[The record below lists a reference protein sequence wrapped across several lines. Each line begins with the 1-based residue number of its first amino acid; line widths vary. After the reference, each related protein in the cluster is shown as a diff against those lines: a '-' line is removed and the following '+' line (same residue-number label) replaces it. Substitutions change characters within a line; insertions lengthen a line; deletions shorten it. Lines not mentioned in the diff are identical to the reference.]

1 MSRDMSIE
9 DKNINKFLYKK
20 NRVQV
25 KNDFEEL
32 IKNVNKAFDFSKL
45 DNSIDDNKDNKDEEK
60 IFKNLNIDDSMYN
73 YLGSNIIL
81 VSEKNSI
88 NNVQSSF
95 IKNIVGNLV

>member
-1 MSRDMSIE
+1 MSRDMSID

-20 NRVQV
+20 NGVQV

-45 DNSIDDNKDNKDEEK
+45 DNSIDDNKDEEK
-60 IFKNLNIDDSMYN
+60 IIKNLNIDDNMYN

-95 IKNIVGNLV
+95 IKSIVGNLV

>member
-20 NRVQV
+20 NGVQV

-45 DNSIDDNKDNKDEEK
+45 DNSIDDNKDNKDEE
-60 IFKNLNIDDSMYN
+60 IIIKNLNIDDSMYN

-88 NNVQSSF
+88 NNIQSSF
-95 IKNIVGNLV
+95 IKSIVGNLV

>member
-1 MSRDMSIE
+1 MSRDMSIK

-20 NRVQV
+20 NGVQV

-45 DNSIDDNKDNKDEEK
+45 DNSNDDNKDEEK
-60 IFKNLNIDDSMYN
+60 INNNLNIDDSMYN

-81 VSEKNSI
+81 VSEKTSI

>member
-1 MSRDMSIE
+1 MSRDMSI
-9 DKNINKFLYKK
+9 DNKNINKFLYKK
-20 NRVQV
+20 NGVHV

-45 DNSIDDNKDNKDEEK
+45 DNSIDDNKDNKDEE
-60 IFKNLNIDDSMYN
+60 IIIKNLNIDDSMYN

>member
-1 MSRDMSIE
+1 MSRDITID

-20 NRVQV
+20 NGVQV

-45 DNSIDDNKDNKDEEK
+45 DNSIDDNKDEEK
-60 IFKNLNIDDSMYN
+60 IIKNLNIDDSMYN

-95 IKNIVGNLV
+95 IKSIVGNLV

>member
-1 MSRDMSIE
+1 MSRDMSIK

-20 NRVQV
+20 IGVQV

-60 IFKNLNIDDSMYN
+60 IIKNLNIDDSMYN

>member
-20 NRVQV
+20 NGVQV

-45 DNSIDDNKDNKDEEK
+45 DNSIDDNKDEEK
-60 IFKNLNIDDSMYN
+60 IIKNLNIDDSMYN

-88 NNVQSSF
+88 NNIQSSF
-95 IKNIVGNLV
+95 IKSIVGNLV

>member
-1 MSRDMSIE
+1 MSRDITID

-20 NRVQV
+20 NGVQV

-60 IFKNLNIDDSMYN
+60 IIKNLNIDDSMYN

-95 IKNIVGNLV
+95 IKSIVGNLV

>member
-1 MSRDMSIE
+1 MSRDMTID

-20 NRVQV
+20 NGVQV

-45 DNSIDDNKDNKDEEK
+45 DNSIDDNKDEEK
-60 IFKNLNIDDSMYN
+60 IIKNLNIDDSMYN

-95 IKNIVGNLV
+95 IKSIVGNLV

>member
-1 MSRDMSIE
+1 MSRDMSI
-9 DKNINKFLYKK
+9 DNKNINKFLYKK
-20 NRVQV
+20 NGVHV

-45 DNSIDDNKDNKDEEK
+45 DNSFDNIHDEEK
-60 IFKNLNIDDSMYN
+60 IITNLNYDDNMYKN
-73 YLGSNIIL
+73 LGSNIIL

-88 NNVQSSF
+88 NNIQSSF

>member
-9 DKNINKFLYKK
+9 DINLNKFLYKK
-20 NRVQV
+20 NGVQV

-45 DNSIDDNKDNKDEEK
+45 DNSIDDNKDEEK
-60 IFKNLNIDDSMYN
+60 IIKNLNIDDSMYN

-95 IKNIVGNLV
+95 IKSIVGNLV

>member
-20 NRVQV
+20 NGVQV

-60 IFKNLNIDDSMYN
+60 IIKNLNIDDSMYN

-95 IKNIVGNLV
+95 IKSIVGNLV

>member
-20 NRVQV
+20 NGVQV

-45 DNSIDDNKDNKDEEK
+45 DNSIDDNKDNKDEE
-60 IFKNLNIDDSMYN
+60 IIIKNLNIDDSMYN

-95 IKNIVGNLV
+95 IKSIVGNLV

>member
-20 NRVQV
+20 KGVQV

-45 DNSIDDNKDNKDEEK
+45 DNSIDDNKDEEK
-60 IFKNLNIDDSMYN
+60 IIKNLNIDDSMYN

-95 IKNIVGNLV
+95 IKSIVGNLV

>member
-1 MSRDMSIE
+1 MTID

-20 NRVQV
+20 NGVQV

-60 IFKNLNIDDSMYN
+60 IIKNLNIDDSMYN

-95 IKNIVGNLV
+95 IKSIVGNLV

>member
-60 IFKNLNIDDSMYN
+60 IIKNLNIDDSMYN

-81 VSEKNSI
+81 VSEKTSI
-88 NNVQSSF
+88 NNIQSSF

>member
-1 MSRDMSIE
+1 MSRDKSIE

-20 NRVQV
+20 NGVQV

-45 DNSIDDNKDNKDEEK
+45 DNSIDDNKDEEK
-60 IFKNLNIDDSMYN
+60 IIKNLNIDDSMYN

-95 IKNIVGNLV
+95 IKSIVGNLV

>member
-1 MSRDMSIE
+1 MSRDMTID

-20 NRVQV
+20 NGVQV

-60 IFKNLNIDDSMYN
+60 IIKNLNIDDSMYN

-88 NNVQSSF
+88 NNIQSSF
-95 IKNIVGNLV
+95 IKSIVGNLV

>member
-1 MSRDMSIE
+1 MSRDMTID

-20 NRVQV
+20 NGVQV

-60 IFKNLNIDDSMYN
+60 IIKNLNIDDSMYN

-95 IKNIVGNLV
+95 IKSIVGNLV

>member
-1 MSRDMSIE
+1 MSI
-9 DKNINKFLYKK
+9 DNKNINKFLYKK
-20 NRVQV
+20 NGVHV

-45 DNSIDDNKDNKDEEK
+45 DNSFDNIHDEEK
-60 IFKNLNIDDSMYN
+60 IITNLNYDDNMYKN
-73 YLGSNIIL
+73 LGSNIIL

-88 NNVQSSF
+88 NNIQSSF

>member
-45 DNSIDDNKDNKDEEK
+45 DNSNDDNKDEEK
-60 IFKNLNIDDSMYN
+60 INNNLNIDDSMYN

-81 VSEKNSI
+81 VSEKTSI

>member
-1 MSRDMSIE
+1 MSIE

-20 NRVQV
+20 NGVQV

-45 DNSIDDNKDNKDEEK
+45 DNSIDDNKDEEK
-60 IFKNLNIDDSMYN
+60 IIKNLNIDDSMYN

-88 NNVQSSF
+88 NNIQSSF
-95 IKNIVGNLV
+95 IKSIVGNLV

>member
-60 IFKNLNIDDSMYN
+60 IIKNLNIDDSMYN

>member
-9 DKNINKFLYKK
+9 DENINKFLYKK
-20 NRVQV
+20 NGVQV

-60 IFKNLNIDDSMYN
+60 IIKNLNIDDSMYN

-95 IKNIVGNLV
+95 IKSIVGNLV

>member
-1 MSRDMSIE
+1 MSI
-9 DKNINKFLYKK
+9 DIKNINKFLYKK
-20 NRVQV
+20 NGVQV

-45 DNSIDDNKDNKDEEK
+45 DNSNDDNKDEEK
-60 IFKNLNIDDSMYN
+60 INNNLNIDDSMYN

-81 VSEKNSI
+81 VSEKTSI

>member
-20 NRVQV
+20 NGVHV

-32 IKNVNKAFDFSKL
+32 IKNVNKAFDFSFFVNSF
-45 DNSIDDNKDNKDEEK
+45 DNIHDEEK
-60 IFKNLNIDDSMYN
+60 IITNLNYDDNMYKN
-73 YLGSNIIL
+73 LGSNIIL

-88 NNVQSSF
+88 NNIQSSF
-95 IKNIVGNLV
+95 IKSIVGNLV

>member
-1 MSRDMSIE
+1 MSRDMSID

-20 NRVQV
+20 NGVQV

-45 DNSIDDNKDNKDEEK
+45 DNSFDNIHDEEK
-60 IFKNLNIDDSMYN
+60 IITNLNYDDNMYKN
-73 YLGSNIIL
+73 LGSNIIL

-88 NNVQSSF
+88 NNIQSSF
-95 IKNIVGNLV
+95 IKSIVGNLV